1 MSETI
6 LELSELCPY
15 CKKEISHFNST
26 NKDWHLKSCQV
37 KNPLNPLKCSFTQK
51 KLSFSKLPRI
61 NSTLT
66 NKSDAEISA
75 GNQVET
81 IQPSADGTSS
91 QSVEPCSTLTG
102 ENSQFSDAEISAGD
116 LATTVQLPVDGTSS
130 QPMAGDHEPIDLI
143 PSLLCQ
149 SYDPKIEKFYENF
162 PFQLFPT
169 IPHIVL
175 CGSSLHHKSN
185 LHQIPQTP

>member
-1 MSETI
+1 M
-6 LELSELCPY
+6 
-15 CKKEISHFNST
+15 
-26 NKDWHLKSCQV
+26 
-37 KNPLNPLKCSFTQK
+37 
-51 KLSFSKLPRI
+51 SFSKLPRI

-66 NKSDAEISA
+66 NESDAEISA

-102 ENSQFSDAEISAGD
+102 ENSQFSGAEISAGD

-143 PSLLCQ
+143 PSLLCRAITQ
-149 SYDPKIEKFYENF
+149 RWKNSTKTFHFNF
-162 PFQLFPT
+162 FQPYPILFFVDHHYIT
-169 IPHIVL
+169 
-175 CGSSLHHKSN
+175 SLAKMTLPSSN